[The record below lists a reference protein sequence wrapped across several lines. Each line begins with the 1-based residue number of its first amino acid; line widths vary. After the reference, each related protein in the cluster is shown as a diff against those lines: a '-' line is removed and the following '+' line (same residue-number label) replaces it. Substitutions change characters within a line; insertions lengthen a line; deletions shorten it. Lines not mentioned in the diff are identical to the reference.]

1 MEDHDLYNY
10 QDFDLTDFDLP
21 DFDFRDYYLSDYYFT
36 NFHFEWDKINFY
48 TIYSIYKKYAN
59 IFSLLFAGFTIYIA
73 YIKLSKKEPLRTIY
87 LDYYFDKGLEEY
99 KNLKE
104 REINDNDIK
113 NIESTEI
120 EELTPVGLVKMKYD
134 LDINGFLYY
143 SDQDIA
149 YKYLEVVS
157 RLLVNKLDLKII
169 YIDYVKELIKARDDF
184 KDRNKNRNK
193 NIKTNS
199 VFAVSNNKK
208 LSENSEIYI
217 IPDRCNKYI
226 KKGKLSTLQE
236 EIKIKERSE
245 KKNKDI
251 KVMSFKDFKNK
262 N

>member
-10 QDFDLTDFDLP
+10 QDFDLTDFDLT
-21 DFDFRDYYLSDYYFT
+21 DFDLTDFDLTDFY
-36 NFHFEWDKINFY
+36 FY
-48 TIYSIYKKYAN
+48 TIYNFYKKYAN
-59 IFSLLFAGFTIYIA
+59 LFSLLFAGFSIYIA
-73 YIKLSKKEPLRTIY
+73 YIKLIKKQPVRTIH

-104 REINDNDIK
+104 RDINDDDIK

-169 YIDYVKELIKARDDF
+169 YIDYVKELIKARDEF

-208 LSENSEIYI
+208 LPQNSEIYI
-217 IPDRCNKYI
+217 IPDKCNRYI

-236 EIKIKERSE
+236 EIKIKERLE
-245 KKNKDI
+245 KKSKDI
-251 KVMSFKDFKNK
+251 KVLSFKDFKNK